1 MQNEPVV
8 LQFEQLQNLIQ
19 GRVHFL
25 LLPLGGVPLENHFSV
40 VEKIHL
46 RQVTNPLQADP
57 THFNYQELLAACLAQ
72 YQENGWT
79 KDYPLVLCAANEHE
93 KHLNLLADLVS
104 SHFVNVYQVVL

>member
-1 MQNEPVV
+1 MQNEPVS

-25 LLPLGGVPLENHFSV
+25 LLPLCGLQLENHFSV

-46 RQVTNPLQADP
+46 RQVTNALQTDANNFD
-57 THFNYQELLAACLAQ
+57 HQDLLAKCLAQ

-79 KDYPLVLCAANEHE
+79 KDYPLVLCAANEHGPY
-93 KHLNLLADLVS
+93 LNLLADMLS